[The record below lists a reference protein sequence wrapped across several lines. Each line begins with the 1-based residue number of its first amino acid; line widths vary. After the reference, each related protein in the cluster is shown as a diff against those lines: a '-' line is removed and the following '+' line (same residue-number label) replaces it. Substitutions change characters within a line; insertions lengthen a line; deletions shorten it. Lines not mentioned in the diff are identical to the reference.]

1 MTASPTPLEDIAY
14 LARSDNRVTT
24 LDRLAEGSATRREL
38 HDETGISQPTLGRV
52 LDGFVERGWVTC
64 HRTNGKEYGITPLGE
79 LVAASF
85 EDLYDAV
92 GTMQRL
98 RPIADGLP
106 LDRMDFDLRRLADAE
121 VTLPTGADAMA
132 HFRRE
137 DELVADADRV
147 RFLCASAYAPS
158 IETYRDRFV
167 GGDQHLEAII
177 TGEAL
182 DAAFANPDTAPLIR
196 EMAAAD
202 TVTVHRYEG
211 PVSVMLGRIDDVA
224 SILPL
229 DDDGVPRAFV
239 ESRDPVVRDWV
250 DRELAAFE
258 AEATPLEGPLDD
270 ELSPRD

>member
-1 MTASPTPLEDIAY
+1 MPDTLTPLDDIAY
-14 LARSDNRVTT
+14 LARSDNRVAT
-24 LDRLAEGSATRREL
+24 LDRLAEEPATRRAL

-52 LDGFVERGWVTC
+52 LDGFAERGWVTC
-64 HRTNGKEYGITPLGE
+64 DRTNGKEYAITPLGE

-85 EDLYDAV
+85 GDLYDAV

-106 LDRMDFDLRRLADAE
+106 LDRMDFDLRRLDEAE
-121 VTLPTGADAMA
+121 VTLPTGADSMA

-177 TGEAL
+177 TGQAL
-182 DAAFANPDTAPLIR
+182 DAAASNPDTAPLVR
-196 EMAAAD
+196 ELATAD
-202 TVTVHRYEG
+202 TVTIHRYEG

-224 SILPL
+224 SIVPL
-229 DDDGVPRAFV
+229 DEDGVPRGFV

-258 AEATPLEGPLDD
+258 AEATPLEGPPGD
-270 ELSPRD
+270 ELSPTD